1 MLWPRARSRRWL
13 RRLRNY
19 ETDVSELVSSGCFG
33 RTGDCLMRM
42 RCSGSYKEIYHHTGP
57 TFRAEQPWDGWTVAY
72 AGQTNERTPFTQNV
86 DNPPSN
92 GIGKHC
98 KGAKKLCRPTVCS
111 AHFPKI
117 KSLGSDVIRRLSA
130 AWCGTTSRRKN
141 TVLEEPQPTPIG
153 PVYCPP
159 VS

>member
-1 MLWPRARSRRWL
+1 MRGRPSRRMSTNHL
-13 RRLRNY
+13 RMGLENTTKEPRSCADRL
-19 ETDVSELVSSGCFG
+19 C
-33 RTGDCLMRM
+33 
-42 RCSGSYKEIYHHTGP
+42 
-57 TFRAEQPWDGWTVAY
+57 VALTS
-72 AGQTNERTPFTQNV
+72 Q
-86 DNPPSN
+86 
-92 GIGKHC
+92 
-98 KGAKKLCRPTVCS
+98 
-111 AHFPKI
+111 I